1 MVEET
6 GFNPETYTH
15 ILPEGQEDFEDFT
28 EADLQQNPELGYTDE
43 QVEAEVEKMMEEE
56 KSLYSQIKDFTD
68 TFYRQHGYIIPPG
81 DIVCL
86 YMTGRYPEIPTST
99 AEEQDQL
106 REELLREVR
115 KREAVEEADVMEVP
129 PQKIRRVQ
137 KELVPQ
143 KIIDI
148 TGEDDPDKPTV
159 ITILPGK
166 NPYDQIDAQEDTHE
180 YMVGDETKS
189 EIHPDDDV
197 ADDLSVITLDSY
209 KDLDSEKVREIWK
222 GMAEVKEK
230 ERDYY
235 NQLADMVDEM
245 TANDIYATVQV
256 MPRPGTTL
264 PQCTEDL
271 LEELGNEETFRRIL
285 AVGYMVWE
293 KFEKNRTKKAEVPY
307 KPSTICEVAKKFL
320 TTTSHIKDIQR
331 GEAITREQVRM
342 NKMLKAEKK
351 EERAKKKLQEV
362 QPKKAPPNKK
372 GKKSSPTTTVS
383 TPSPAA
389 E

>member
-1 MVEET
+1 
-6 GFNPETYTH
+6 
-15 ILPEGQEDFEDFT
+15 
-28 EADLQQNPELGYTDE
+28 
-43 QVEAEVEKMMEEE
+43 
-56 KSLYSQIKDFTD
+56 
-68 TFYRQHGYIIPPG
+68 
-81 DIVCL
+81 
-86 YMTGRYPEIPTST
+86 MTGRYPEIPTNM
-99 AEEQDQL
+99 AEEQEQL

-115 KREAVEEADVMEVP
+115 RREAAEATDVMEVP
-129 PQKIRRVQ
+129 PRKIRRVQ

-166 NPYDQIDAQEDTHE
+166 DPYDQIDAEEDAHE

-209 KDLDSEKVREIWK
+209 KDLDSEKVKEIWK

-235 NQLADMVDEM
+235 NQLAGMVDEM
-245 TANDIYATVQV
+245 TPNDIYATVQV
-256 MPRPGTTL
+256 TPRPGTTL
-264 PQCTEDL
+264 PQCAEDL

-285 AVGYMVWE
+285 AVGYMAWE
-293 KFEKNRTKKAEVPY
+293 KYEKNRTKKAEVPY
-307 KPSTICEVAKKFL
+307 KPSTIREVAKKFL
-320 TTTSHIKDIQR
+320 TTTSGIKDIQR

-351 EERAKKKLQEV
+351 EEEAKRKLQEL
-362 QPKKAPPNKK
+362 QPKETPPRKRTK
-372 GKKSSPTTTVS
+372 RSTSTATVS
-383 TPSPAA
+383 TPAA

>member
-1 MVEET
+1 M
-6 GFNPETYTH
+6 G
-15 ILPEGQEDFEDFT
+15 
-28 EADLQQNPELGYTDE
+28 
-43 QVEAEVEKMMEEE
+43 
-56 KSLYSQIKDFTD
+56 
-68 TFYRQHGYIIPPG
+68 TFIPLG
-81 DIVCL
+81 DIVHL

-115 KREAVEEADVMEVP
+115 KREAAEEADVMEVP

-148 TGEDDPDKPTV
+148 TGEDDPDKPMV

-166 NPYDQIDAQEDTHE
+166 NPYDQIDAEEDTHE
-180 YMVGDETKS
+180 YMVGDEMKS
-189 EIHPDDDV
+189 EIHPDDDA

-235 NQLADMVDEM
+235 NQLAGMVDEM
-245 TANDIYATVQV
+245 TPNDIYATVQV
-256 MPRPGTTL
+256 TPRPGTTL
-264 PQCTEDL
+264 PQCAEDL

-285 AVGYMVWE
+285 AVGYIAWE

-307 KPSTICEVAKKFL
+307 KPSTIREVAKKFL
-320 TTTSHIKDIQR
+320 MTTSRIRDIQR
-331 GEAITREQVRM
+331 GKAMTREQTRL
-342 NKMLKAEKK
+342 NKMIKAEKK
-351 EERAKKKLQEV
+351 EEKAKGKI
-362 QPKKAPPNKK
+362 QPKKAPPKKK
-372 GKKSSPTTTVS
+372 GKKSTPTATVS
-383 TPSPAA
+383 TLPPAA

>member
-1 MVEET
+1 MTEET

-15 ILPEGQEDFEDFT
+15 VLPEGQEDFQDFT
-28 EADLQQNPELGYTDE
+28 EVDLQQNPELGYTDA
-43 QVEAEVEKMMEEE
+43 QVEAEVEKMTEEE
-56 KSLYSQIKDFTD
+56 KSLYLQIKDFTD
-68 TFYRQHGYIIPPG
+68 TFYRQHGYIIPLG
-81 DIVCL
+81 DIVRL

-106 REELLREVR
+106 REEVR
-115 KREAVEEADVMEVP
+115 KREAAEEADVMEVP
-129 PQKIRRVQ
+129 PRKIRRVQ

-148 TGEDDPDKPTV
+148 TGEDDPHKPTV

-166 NPYDQIDAQEDTHE
+166 NPYDQIDAEEDVHE

-189 EIHPDDDV
+189 EIHPDDDA

-235 NQLADMVDEM
+235 NQLASMVDEM
-245 TANDIYATVQV
+245 TPNNIYATVQV
-256 MPRPGTTL
+256 TPRPGTTL
-264 PQCTEDL
+264 PQCAEDL

-285 AVGYMVWE
+285 AVGYMAWE
-293 KFEKNRTKKAEVPY
+293 KFEKNRTKRAEVSY
-307 KPSTICEVAKKFL
+307 KPSTIREVAKKFL
-320 TTTSHIKDIQR
+320 TTTSRIKDIQR

-342 NKMLKAEKK
+342 NKMIKAEKK
-351 EERAKKKLQEV
+351 EEKAKEKV
-362 QPKKAPPNKK
+362 QPKKAPPKK
-372 GKKSSPTTTVS
+372 KEKKSPPTATVS
-383 TPSPAA
+383 TPPPAA

>member
-1 MVEET
+1 
-6 GFNPETYTH
+6 
-15 ILPEGQEDFEDFT
+15 
-28 EADLQQNPELGYTDE
+28 
-43 QVEAEVEKMMEEE
+43 
-56 KSLYSQIKDFTD
+56 
-68 TFYRQHGYIIPPG
+68 
-81 DIVCL
+81 
-86 YMTGRYPEIPTST
+86 MTGRYPEIPTST
-99 AEEQDQL
+99 AEEQDRL

-115 KREAVEEADVMEVP
+115 KREAAEEANVMEVP
-129 PQKIRRVQ
+129 PRKIRQVQ

-166 NPYDQIDAQEDTHE
+166 DPYDQIDAEEDALE

-235 NQLADMVDEM
+235 NQLAGMVDEM
-245 TANDIYATVQV
+245 TPNDIYATVQV
-256 MPRPGTTL
+256 TPRPGTTL
-264 PQCTEDL
+264 PQCAEDL

-285 AVGYMVWE
+285 AVGYM
-293 KFEKNRTKKAEVPY
+293 P
-307 KPSTICEVAKKFL
+307 
-320 TTTSHIKDIQR
+320 
-331 GEAITREQVRM
+331 G
-342 NKMLKAEKK
+342 
-351 EERAKKKLQEV
+351 
-362 QPKKAPPNKK
+362 
-372 GKKSSPTTTVS
+372 KSSRKIEPRRQRFPTNQV
-383 TPSPAA
+383 PSVM
-389 E
+389 

>member
-1 MVEET
+1 MSEET

-15 ILPEGQEDFEDFT
+15 VLPEGQEDFQDFT

-43 QVEAEVEKMMEEE
+43 QVEAEVEKMTEEE

-68 TFYRQHGYIIPPG
+68 TFYPQHGYIIPLG
-81 DIVCL
+81 DIVRL

-99 AEEQDQL
+99 AEEQDRL

-115 KREAVEEADVMEVP
+115 KREAAEEANVMEVP
-129 PQKIRRVQ
+129 PRKIRRIQ

-166 NPYDQIDAQEDTHE
+166 DPYDQIDAEEDALE

-189 EIHPDDDV
+189 EIHRDDDA

-209 KDLDSEKVREIWK
+209 KDLDSERVREIWK
-222 GMAEVKEK
+222 GMAEVKER

-235 NQLADMVDEM
+235 SQLADMVDEM
-245 TANDIYATVQV
+245 TPSGICATVQV
-256 MPRPGTTL
+256 TPRLGTAL
-264 PQCTEDL
+264 PQCAEDL
-271 LEELGNEETFRRIL
+271 LEELGNEETFRRVL
-285 AVGYMVWE
+285 AVGYMAWE
-293 KFEKNRTKKAEVPY
+293 RFKGDGTKGAEVPCR
-307 KPSTICEVAKKFL
+307 PGAIRDVAGGFL
-320 TTTSHIKDIQR
+320 TTTSRVGDIQR
-331 GEAITREQVRM
+331 GGAVARGRTRLNRM
-342 NKMLKAEKK
+342 VGAERG
-351 EERAKKKLQEV
+351 EEGRKLQRDR
-362 QPKKAPPNKK
+362 PGRAPPGGR
-372 GKKSSPTTTVS
+372 GKRSPPTATVS
-383 TPSPAA
+383 TLPPAA